1 MARGSD
7 IDSDLRRDD
16 FDGYYDRLEWDVVAE
31 PDDNDARLLIRLREI
46 AESAHIIG
54 QCVDLLEDWPD
65 DTGTPAWFKIYGPSL
80 ANLQALPGI
89 AVYKQVPD
97 LIATLGILDT
107 IIGKV
112 DR

>member
-31 PDDNDARLLIRLREI
+31 PDDNDARLLVRLREV
-46 AESAHIIG
+46 AESAHSIG

-65 DTGTPAWFKIYGPSL
+65 DTRTPAWFNIHGPSL
-80 ANLQALPGI
+80 ASLQALPGM
-89 AVYKQVPD
+89 AVYKQVPG
-97 LIATLGILDT
+97 LIATLGI
-107 IIGKV
+107 
-112 DR
+112 RS

>member
-1 MARGSD
+1 MTRQTDNEIAQTWTVGTGVINTETVTDYGCIAPMARGSD

-46 AESAHIIG
+46 AESAHSIG

-65 DTGTPAWFKIYGPSL
+65 DTRTP
-80 ANLQALPGI
+80 
-89 AVYKQVPD
+89 V
-97 LIATLGILDT
+97 
-107 IIGKV
+107 
-112 DR
+112 